1 MLHPISVGGTLPAKS
16 EQNKNIAQKW
26 SRLA

>member
-26 SRLA
+26 WRAA